1 MSKGEMNLKLKKK
14 KQMDFKEK
22 NERLSER
29 KEFGM
34 KMIGNGEEIR
44 GD

>member
-1 MSKGEMNLKLKKK
+1 
-14 KQMDFKEK
+14 MDFKEK

-29 KEFGM
+29 KGFGV
-34 KMIGNGEEIR
+34 KMSGNGEEMR